1 MARTLTQI
9 EDSLASS
16 IEDQDPSIDTV
27 KGPIFD
33 IFIRPQAAQ
42 LRATELLYDDLS
54 RRYSL
59 DYVLTQGE
67 EVLVLY
73 GANHGLRKSVG
84 RAARGNVVFFTFSS
98 IGPSDVVVIPAG
110 TVVTTTDPS
119 ISFRTIRD
127 AFIIGSS
134 LPAFFNAAN
143 RRYEIRVPV
152 EALGSGPLFEVP
164 PRRVRNIQSPVEGI
178 DGVINFERIEGSTQD
193 ETNARFGQ
201 RLRAKFNGLALGSGS
216 GLEQLVRNF
225 NTASIDDV
233 VLIFS
238 TDYDNFRR
246 RTRRAAWDV
255 YLIGSESDTAEIT
268 FVGDGVLRQFPLP
281 LTPVLAVTGVTVNNV
296 AVGFTFIPDTSD
308 QLRTSSRANDL
319 VELDSIPGLNDT
331 ITVSYAFDKLIRD
344 TQDYVD
350 RIGVEL
356 YRADILVRKAIPTA
370 IRVRVLVQVLS
381 SFDETDAASAAFASA
396 VEFVNPEQFVTL
408 LFANEMRSQLSAD
421 VAGVA
426 NIDVLEFT
434 RDLTGTIPIETVEF
448 RPFEFAET
456 PDSLITIEVRR

>member
-1 MARTLTQI
+1 MARTLSQI
-9 EDSLASS
+9 EASLANS
-16 IEDQDPSIDTV
+16 IEAQDPSIDTV

-33 IFIRPQAAQ
+33 IFIRPQSAQ

-59 DYVLTQGE
+59 DYVLTQNE
-67 EVLVLY
+67 SVLVLY
-73 GANHGLRKSVG
+73 GANHGIRKSPG
-84 RAARGNVVFFTFSS
+84 RAARGNVVFFTFTAL
-98 IGPSDVVVIPAG
+98 GPDDVVVIPAG

-119 ISFRTIRD
+119 VSFRTLRD

-152 EALGSGPLFEVP
+152 EALGAGALFEVP
-164 PRRVRNIQSPVEGI
+164 PRRITNISSPVDGI
-178 DGVINFERIEGSTQD
+178 DGVINFERIEGGTED

-201 RLRAKFNGLALGSGS
+201 RLRSKFNGLALGSGS

-225 NTASIDDV
+225 NTSSISDV
-233 VLIFS
+233 SLIFS

-246 RTRRAAWDV
+246 RTRRPAWDV
-255 YLIGSESDTAEIT
+255 YLIGSESDTTDIT
-268 FVGDGVLRQFPLP
+268 YVGDGVLRRFPLP
-281 LTPVLAVTGVTVNNV
+281 LAPVLAVTSVTVNDAPV
-296 AVGFTFIPDTSD
+296 SFSFLADTTD
-308 QLRTSSRANDL
+308 QLKASSRAADV
-319 VELDSIPGLNDT
+319 VELASIPGLNATVT
-331 ITVSYAFDKLIRD
+331 ITYAYDKLIRD

-356 YRADILVRKAIPTA
+356 YRADILVRKAIPVS
-370 IRVRVLVQVLS
+370 IRTRILVQVLS

-396 VEFVNPEQFVTL
+396 VEFINPERYVSL
-408 LFANEMRSQLSAD
+408 LFPNELRSRLSED

-426 NIDVLEFT
+426 NIDILEFT

-448 RPFEFAET
+448 RPFEFPESA
-456 PDSLITIEVRR
+456 DSLITIEVRR

>member
-9 EDSLASS
+9 EASLAAS

-27 KGPIFD
+27 KGPVFD

-42 LRATELLYDDLS
+42 LRATELLFDDLS

-73 GANHGLRKSVG
+73 GANHGLRKSPG
-84 RAARGNVVFFTFSS
+84 RAARGNVVFFTFTA
-98 IGPSDVVVIPAG
+98 IGADDVVVIPAG
-110 TVVTTTDPS
+110 TVVTTLDPS
-119 ISFRTIRD
+119 VSFRTIRD

-134 LPAFFNAAN
+134 LPSFFNAAN
-143 RRYEIRVPV
+143 RRYEVRVPV

-164 PRRVRNIQSPVEGI
+164 PRRVINILSPVEGI
-178 DGVINFERIEGSTQD
+178 DGVINFERIEGGTED

-201 RLRAKFNGLALGSGS
+201 RIRAKFNGLALGSGS

-233 VLIFS
+233 SLIFS

-255 YLIGSESDTAEIT
+255 YLIGSETETAEIT
-268 FVGDGVLRQFPLP
+268 YVGDGALRTFPLP
-281 LTPVLAVTGVTVNNV
+281 LTPVLAVTSVTVNDNPV
-296 AVGFTFIPDTSD
+296 SFTFVPDVTD
-308 QLRTSSRANDL
+308 QYKTSSQAADM
-319 VELDSIPGLNDT
+319 VELASVPGLNDT
-331 ITVSYAFDKLIRD
+331 ITITYSYDKLITD
-344 TQDYVD
+344 TQAYVD
-350 RIGVEL
+350 QIGTEL
-356 YRADILVRKAIPTA
+356 YRADILVRKAVPIA
-370 IRVRVLVQVLS
+370 IRTTILVQVLS

-396 VEFVNPEQFVTL
+396 AEFLNPEQFVSL
-408 LFANEMRSQLSAD
+408 LFPSDLRSQLSED

-448 RPFEFAET
+448 RPFEFPET
-456 PDSLITIEVRR
+456 ADALINIQVRR